1 MGIFSDLLVV
11 DFGSG
16 LATSLTTM
24 ILADNGADVVLVEP
38 PGGDPFRDEPAWVMW
53 NRGKKSIILDPASG
67 ADAELGRQLL
77 ERADILVE
85 NASPLTAAGWP
96 LEYEQLRSANPRLI
110 HCSITALGP
119 AGPYADLPTYDPLVE
134 AKGGGCLDLSSWMRR
149 DVPSFRARP
158 NPSYAAANLA
168 IQGLASALVVRAETG
183 LGQHIETSL
192 YMGYECYNFASALPR
207 QSELGLA
214 VPPMPP
220 RPRGSFEPFLPY
232 LPVQCKDGQWM
243 QITNNTDRL
252 FKTWM
257 HVLDLDEIWTDPD
270 LKTAPRIGDEA
281 ARWRLVDLIQKGMSA
296 KTFDEWMAIFLEV
309 GLTGDRYLTTEQAMD
324 HPQVRHNGLVADIQQ
339 PGIGV
344 VREIGLLA
352 EFAESP
358 GGIQGPAPSPDQDRA
373 LVAAQAASVRPA
385 PQANGQQGGQQSA
398 QRPDVSAPP
407 LAGLLVLDFSAWLA
421 GPFASSLLSDL
432 GARVIKIE
440 SPMTNDGQ
448 RIASGGRI
456 RTFQGKESLVLDLK
470 HPSARRA
477 VTELLA
483 RSDGILHNMRPDAAE
498 RLGLDYETVR
508 LINPEVVYLYAASYG
523 STGPGAGR
531 AAFHPTMGALSGGVL
546 RQMGRGNEPAP
557 ADAKLSDEQ
566 LRATSLSL
574 LRSNETSPDI
584 TGALAAGTALAMALY
599 HRQRTGQGQYVE
611 TTMLGSNLYLC
622 SENFIRYPGKPAAAE
637 IDREIRGT
645 GALNRL
651 YRTAE
656 GWLMICCPLESEW
669 RGLCRAIGLPELADD
684 YRFASRDSR
693 RRYDNQLIATLGQVF
708 ERDTAAHWEQLLRA
722 NQVPGVMA
730 EDRSA
735 DDFLLLDP
743 QVKQNEF
750 VVEVNDPGTGRM
762 LRLGCGIKFSMT
774 PGRALPAREFG
785 ADGRHILSWLG
796 IPDGDIDAMIA
807 DGVLVAPDLAA
818 AAN

>member
-1 MGIFSDLLVV
+1 MAIFSDLLVV
-11 DFGSG
+11 DFGCG

-38 PGGDPFRDEPAWVMW
+38 PGGDPFRSEPAWIMW
-53 NRGKKSIILDPASG
+53 NRGKKSIVLDPASP
-67 ADAELGRQLL
+67 ADAELARQLIA
-77 ERADILVE
+77 RADILVQ
-85 NASPLTAAGWP
+85 NASATAAAGWL
-96 LEYEQLRSANPRLI
+96 LEYERLQSENPQLI
-110 HCSITALGP
+110 QCSITAIGP
-119 AGPYADLPTYDPLVE
+119 AGVYADLPAYDPLVE

-149 DVPSFRARP
+149 EEPSFRARP

-168 IQGLASALVVRAETG
+168 IQGIASALMVRADTG

-192 YMGYECYNFASALPR
+192 YQGYECYNFASALAR

-220 RPRGSFEPFLPY
+220 RPKGSFEPFLPY

-257 HVLDLDEIWTDPD
+257 HVLDLDEIWADPD
-270 LKTAPRIGDEA
+270 LKTAPRISDET
-281 ARWRLVDLIQKGMSA
+281 ARWRLVDMIQKGMST
-296 KTFDEWMAIFLEV
+296 KTFDEWMTIFLKE

-324 HPQVRHNGLVADIQQ
+324 HPQVRHNGLVAEVDQ

-344 VREIGLLA
+344 AQEIGLLA
-352 EFAESP
+352 EFSQSP
-358 GGIQGPAPSPDQDRA
+358 GQIQGAAPSPDQDRA
-373 LVAAQAASVRPA
+373 TVVALAAKGRSASAATGQSR
-385 PQANGQQGGQQSA
+385 QQGSG
-398 QRPDVSAPP
+398 PP
-407 LAGLLVLDFSAWLA
+407 LAGMLVLDFAAWLA

-470 HPSARRA
+470 HPSARD
-477 VTELLA
+477 VLTELLT
-483 RSDGILHNMRPDAAE
+483 RSDGIVHNMRPDAAA
-498 RLGLDYETVR
+498 RLGLDYETVQR
-508 LINPEVVYLYAASYG
+508 INPEVVYLYAASYG

-546 RQMGRGNEPAP
+546 RQIGRGNEPAP
-557 ADAKLSDEQ
+557 ADVKLTDEQ
-566 LRATSLSL
+566 VRATSLSL

-584 TGALAAGTALAMALY
+584 TGALAAGTAMAMALY
-599 HRQRTGQGQYVE
+599 HRRRTGRGQYIE

-622 SENFIRYPGKPAAAE
+622 SEDFIRYPGKPTAPE

-651 YRTAE
+651 YRAAE
-656 GWLMICCPLESEW
+656 GWLMVCCPLDSEW
-669 RGLCRAIGLPELADD
+669 RSLCQAIGLPELADD
-684 YRFASRDSR
+684 YRFATRDSR
-693 RRYDNQLIATLGQVF
+693 RRYDNQLIATLSQVF
-708 ERDTAAHWEQLLRA
+708 EQKTAAQWEQLLRS
-722 NQVPGVMA
+722 NKVPAVKA
-730 EDRSA
+730 EERSA

-743 QVKQNEF
+743 QVRENEF
-750 VVEVNDPGTGRM
+750 IVEVDDPGTGRM
-762 LRLGCGIKFSMT
+762 LRPGCGIKFSMT
-774 PGRALPAREFG
+774 PGQALPAREFG
-785 ADGRHILSWLG
+785 ADGRSILSWLG
-796 IPDGDIDAMIA
+796 IPDGKIDAMIA
-807 DGVLVAPDLAA
+807 DGVLVVPDLAA
-818 AAN
+818 ASN